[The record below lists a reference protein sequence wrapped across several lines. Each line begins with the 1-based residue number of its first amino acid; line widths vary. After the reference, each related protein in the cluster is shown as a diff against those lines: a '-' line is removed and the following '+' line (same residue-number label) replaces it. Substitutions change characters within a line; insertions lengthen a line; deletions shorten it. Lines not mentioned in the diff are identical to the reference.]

1 MELSKGGG
9 VAQME
14 IRTVILLLLLIIE
27 TLMVIFDEI
36 SMRALGI
43 YFKKIGKLPS
53 REEIEACV
61 KESFKI
67 GNKK

>member
-14 IRTVILLLLLIIE
+14 IRTVILLLLIIE
-27 TLMVIFDEI
+27 TLLVIFDEI
-36 SMRALGI
+36 SIRALGI
-43 YFKKIGKLPS
+43 YLKKIGRLPS

-61 KESFKI
+61 KESFKL
-67 GNKK
+67 KR